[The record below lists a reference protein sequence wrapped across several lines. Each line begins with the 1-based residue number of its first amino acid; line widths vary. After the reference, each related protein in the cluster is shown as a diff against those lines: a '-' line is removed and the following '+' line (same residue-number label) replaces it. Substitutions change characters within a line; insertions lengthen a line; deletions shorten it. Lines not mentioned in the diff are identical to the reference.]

1 MISMEPDDRKRR
13 AAARQNARM
22 PTLTRLLTSY
32 DRAYHRDPSSPDL
45 PLPPPAP
52 TTTLVTTELRPLQA
66 GPLPLIQVLLPHLR
80 VRPGRY
86 SRIRRER
93 RSPMELWDEAIP
105 SRRVHICVR
114 SRQAR
119 ERACLR
125 GEDPYAPVLGLPV
138 DAGAHYY
145 QTVDRRLLPLRG
157 VDGGSDVRSAIT
169 GYRLEPAVRSAR
181 DVGERNA

>member
-1 MISMEPDDRKRR
+1 MELDERARR
-13 AAARQNARM
+13 ATAERRADADVATYHLGQ
-22 PTLTRLLTSY
+22 PIITRSITASY
-32 DRAYHRDPSSPDL
+32 DHYAGSETPSATGGTATAD
-45 PLPPPAP
+45 
-52 TTTLVTTELRPLQA
+52 T
-66 GPLPLIQVLLPHLR
+66 VLLPHLR

-86 SRIRRER
+86 SRIRRAR

-125 GEDPYAPVLGLPV
+125 GEDPYAPALGLPV

>member
-1 MISMEPDDRKRR
+1 MELDERARR
-13 AAARQNARM
+13 ATAGRRADADVATYHLGQ
-22 PTLTRLLTSY
+22 PIITRSITASY
-32 DRAYHRDPSSPDL
+32 DHYAGSETPSATGGTATAD
-45 PLPPPAP
+45 
-52 TTTLVTTELRPLQA
+52 T
-66 GPLPLIQVLLPHLR
+66 VLLPHLR

-119 ERACLR
+119 ERARLR

-145 QTVDRRLLPLRG
+145 QTVDRRLLHCGELTVAQTCGLRLQATVSSQLSG
-157 VDGGSDVRSAIT
+157 RRETWENEMRDGCPD
-169 GYRLEPAVRSAR
+169 P
-181 DVGERNA
+181 